1 MFAVGNAPFATQ
13 CLTETG
19 TQPWISS
26 LREWNPHNKT
36 TIWGRG
42 IVLCWDW
49 VSLPFGAS
57 VSEAQFPGS
66 RLFVLREASGLLTRG
81 VCHYHILF
89 TKKSQP
95 NFSKFV
101 RFCCMRPLLSL
112 WRPVGSYRGSPSAI
126 HEVLILLSRLWADS
140 AYGRLHYSRGFDLV
154 LGIYEVLISP
164 LSRRRGIYEAN
175 VTPAVYLRGFDLI
188 YCTIFGMIVLNFCL
202 SVNSVKY
209 YYFSSFFVNFNL
221 SYAEHPRF
229 FCLFSGKNQRFS

>member
-126 HEVLILLSRLWADS
+126 HEVLISFW
-140 AYGRLHYSRGFDLV
+140 GFTRFWSLPSPAEGV
-154 LGIYEVLISP
+154 FTRPMSLRQSIYEVLIS
-164 LSRRRGIYEAN
+164 
-175 VTPAVYLRGFDLI
+175 F
-188 YCTIFGMIVLNFCL
+188 IVLFSAWSFWI
-202 SVNSVKY
+202 SVY
-209 YYFSSFFVNFNL
+209 
-221 SYAEHPRF
+221 R
-229 FCLFSGKNQRFS
+229 

>member
-140 AYGRLHYSRGFDLV
+140 AYGRLYHSRGFDLV
-154 LGIYEVLISP
+154 LRVPRVGERYKPRELAP
-164 LSRRRGIYEAN
+164 CA
-175 VTPAVYLRGFDLI
+175 TPAERSKPRALEQAESWLSEI
-188 YCTIFGMIVLNFCL
+188 KTSQIAAHL
-202 SVNSVKY
+202 SVGGKIKT
-209 YYFSSFFVNFNL
+209 
-221 SYAEHPRF
+221 SYIHYIYSIHIVFPEIKT
-229 FCLFSGKNQRFS
+229 S

>member
-49 VSLPFGAS
+49 
-57 VSEAQFPGS
+57 
-66 RLFVLREASGLLTRG
+66 

-140 AYGRLHYSRGFDLV
+140 AYGRLYHSRGFDLV